1 MFSDLMNLSIHP
13 NEAFGAVS
21 FTTLID
27 GFSVITEIMNGP
39 LGNFYIES
47 KTILDLMPSLDRY

>member
-1 MFSDLMNLSIHP
+1 MFSDLMNLSNHP
-13 NEAFGAVS
+13 NEVFGAVS

-47 KTILDLMPSLDRY
+47 KQY